1 MKTLKKIWNAITAP
15 FECLIAGL
23 DESRRINEDGS
34 WDSYWEKKNRKAM
47 KKELKKNV
55 LSD

>member
-15 FECLIAGL
+15 FECIAVGIA
-23 DESRRINEDGS
+23 ESRYINEDGS
-34 WDSYWEKKNRKAM
+34 WDSYWERKNRRAM